1 LQKDD
6 DKSFEMVIGGNRTDD
21 VITRDIDAAC
31 MAFLRYEEQNLAMFK
46 ANRDM
51 IRKFVKIYS
60 HHHQFVFGNIQTIE
74 DAISDSLS
82 TLFNKKLFLTD
93 EVVRD
98 ANDQFNDFEHA
109 AQKVSG
115 HNACI
120 MVIIISLTTI
130 YFFVLLYYSLKSDI
144 II

>member
-6 DKSFEMVIGGNRTDD
+6 ENNFEMVIGGNRTDD

-31 MAFLRYEEQNLAMFK
+31 MAFLRYEERNLAMFK

-98 ANDQFNDFEHA
+98 AANDQFNDFEHA

-115 HNACI
+115 HNAC

-144 II
+144 I